1 MGGDRWTG
9 GSNYLEN
16 LISVLSD
23 YPSLGVTPLLVAGTS
38 VDGALIRR
46 FARFLPEP
54 VSISPVWDS
63 RLHIRLGRAA
73 CTHVLQHDV
82 LAEREYR
89 KLRTDVVFQHS
100 AWFGSRFA
108 IPTLAWIADFQHR
121 RRPEMFSTFQRLR
134 RDVGYTA
141 LSVGAS
147 RIMVSSFD
155 AKADCER
162 FYPRSQ
168 GKIDVV
174 RFAVAANQDVPCSS
188 LLEVRRRYAL
198 PEKFLFLPNQL
209 WKHKNHLGVIRAIKL
224 LADNGESVQLVA
236 CGNPQDYRHPDHPRH
251 VLAEIDRLGL
261 GGCVRY
267 LGMIPKQDVL
277 PLMRLAAAMV
287 NPSFHEGWSTT
298 VEEAKAFG
306 VPMALSDITI
316 HQEQASGY
324 QAWFF
329 DPERPADISRAL
341 SVAWREGVAGPREHA
356 ERASLSANNVRRHNF
371 AASFAAAVTA
381 ALHSPDSTNGR
392 FSNSGRP

>member
-23 YPSLGVTPLLVAGTS
+23 FPALGVTPLLVAGTS
-38 VDGALIRR
+38 VDEALIRR

-54 VSISPVWDS
+54 VAISPVWDS

-89 KLRTDVVFQHS
+89 KLRADVVFQHS

-121 RRPEMFSTFQRLR
+121 KRPEMFSTFQRLR

-141 LSVGAS
+141 LSFGAS

-168 GKIDVV
+168 GKVDVV
-174 RFAVAANQDVPCSS
+174 RFAVAANEDGSGSS
-188 LLEVRRRYAL
+188 LLEVRQRYAL

-209 WKHKNHLGVIRAIKL
+209 WKHKNHLGVIQAIRL
-224 LADNGESVQLVA
+224 LVDSGESVQLVA
-236 CGNPQDYRHPDHPRH
+236 CGNPQDYRHPGHPRH

-261 GGCVRY
+261 GECFRY

-306 VPMALSDITI
+306 VPMALSNIAI
-316 HQEQASGY
+316 HREQAAGHR
-324 QAWFF
+324 AWFF
-329 DPERPADISRAL
+329 DPERPADMAHAL
-341 SVAWREGVAGPREHA
+341 AAAWREAVAGPRKHA
-356 ERASLSANNVRRHNF
+356 ECAALLTNNVRRQDF
-371 AASFAAAVTA
+371 AASFAAAVNA
-381 ALHSPDSTNGR
+381 AFHSHDSTRSR
-392 FSNSGRP
+392 FFKSGRT